1 MNTLAPATLLL
12 LLIATACA
20 ALAHVLLG
28 KRWRQLP
35 LFWLAAVVG
44 CLLAYGLGLRFP
56 LNLPTPAGVP
66 VLESVLL
73 AWVLLIFVSRL
84 RV

>member
-1 MNTLAPATLLL
+1 MSGIGPAIVLI

-28 KRWRQLP
+28 RAWRQIP
-35 LFWLAAVVG
+35 IFWLAAVVG
-44 CLLAYGLGLRFP
+44 CLIVYGLGLRFP
-56 LNLPTPAGVP
+56 LNLPAPAGVP

-73 AWVLLIFVSRL
+73 AWLLLIFVSRL

>member
-1 MNTLAPATLLL
+1 MIPPAIVLILLT
-12 LLIATACA
+12 ATACA

-28 KRWRQLP
+28 RAWRQIP
-35 LFWLAAVVG
+35 IFWVAAVVG
-44 CLLAYGLGLRFP
+44 CLIVYGLGLRFP
-56 LNLPTPAGVP
+56 LTLPTPAGVP
-66 VLESVLL
+66 LLESVLM